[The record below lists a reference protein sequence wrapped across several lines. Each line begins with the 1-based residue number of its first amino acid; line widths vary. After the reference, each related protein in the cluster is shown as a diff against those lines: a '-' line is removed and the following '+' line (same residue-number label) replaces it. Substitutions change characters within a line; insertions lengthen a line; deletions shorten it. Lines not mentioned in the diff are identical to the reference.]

1 MGSDFVDV
9 ANMGFLGVGWGILL
23 GRKGDTKRL
32 SMGLGLTVG
41 DGLSNDEWGVM
52 GGRLRPKEREGE
64 EGLGKRQPPL

>member
-1 MGSDFVDV
+1 
-9 ANMGFLGVGWGILL
+9 
-23 GRKGDTKRL
+23 
-32 SMGLGLTVG
+32 MGLGLTVG